1 MPNILFVC
9 SANRFRSVIAAE
21 YFRMLVEQNKP
32 PGTWVIS
39 SAGTWAKKGMAPTPQ
54 ALRLAKTKELEIEN
68 VRSREV
74 DQELL
79 AEANLIVVMSEGQR
93 EALDLEFPQ
102 VKMKV
107 YLLSEVC
114 EGTSFDIPDPAEK
127 LDETPEELCNEIC
140 NLVYNGFNNIC
151 LKGYQQ
157 AKHQHTSS

>member
-1 MPNILFVC
+1 
-9 SANRFRSVIAAE
+9 
-21 YFRMLVEQNKP
+21 
-32 PGTWVIS
+32 
-39 SAGTWAKKGMAPTPQ
+39 
-54 ALRLAKTKELEIEN
+54 LEIEN
-68 VRSREV
+68 VRSQEV

-114 EGTSFDIPDPAEK
+114 EGTSFDIPDPVEK
-127 LDETPEELCNEIC
+127 LDETPEELGNEIC